1 MPLCLIL
8 SDDMID
14 GSRIGGHAKALGFEV
29 LIARTQS
36 QAVGFLEKQPAA
48 VLADLHNDTLDP
60 AALVTAVSA
69 TIPRPRIVAFGS
81 HVDAQRLK
89 NARAAGCDLVLPRSA
104 FFDDLDGNLTEWCQP
119 NGLAGGR

>member
-29 LIARTQS
+29 LIARTQT
-36 QAVGFLEKQPAA
+36 QALTLLEKLPTA
-48 VLADLHNDTLDP
+48 VLVDLHNRTLEP
-60 AALVTAVSA
+60 ASLVSA
-69 TIPRPRIVAFGS
+69 VGKISPKPLIVAFGS

-89 NARAAGCDLVLPRSA
+89 AARAAACDLVLPRSA
-104 FFDDLDGNLTEWCQP
+104 FFEDLDGNLLKWCQP
-119 NGLAGGR
+119 AVS